1 MLGRPYQFVG
11 GWRLSNATNHPDL
24 NVCLRQL
31 LQRLKTSEPCLFR
44 QSSDWT
50 IAYIGADH
58 LPSDEDSIGLSACG
72 RINHR
77 DVWVNLKPHE
87 LRLGRDRFGRV
98 PLYWTCVDQVIWFAT
113 QLRLLLPI
121 VESPKVSF
129 PALYGYACF
138 SYVPTPL
145 TSIEQVS
152 SVPAG
157 VELIWNGHPHP
168 ISQSCDD
175 QLSWRESSDLINDQD
190 TAIAQLQDLLKGA
203 IAAQVADLPDQ
214 PVGVFLS
221 GGIDSSIVAALL
233 VQAGLTVR
241 AYALDFGD
249 DSYSELPYAQQ
260 VADYLQIPLVRVSAP
275 PQRLMAVLRETAR
288 SLDSPY
294 GDGVTAP
301 LFLLNQAAAQETR
314 VVFNG
319 ENGDQLF
326 AGWVNKP
333 LIASAV
339 YNSENPM
346 GTKDFNQQYLRTF
359 QRFYGYESQI
369 FSPEVYQQIQA
380 IDLQDYLRPA
390 LESDSS
396 LLARLR
402 RASLMLKGAQN
413 IQPRATA
420 LGFAHGLWVRS
431 PFCDPALTQ
440 WTFRLPG
447 DLVLQGACEKY
458 ILKRAVESWLPPEVV
473 WREKRGM
480 GVPLRP
486 SYYQTLWS
494 EIGQW
499 LNPGVL
505 QQEGR
510 WQPHL
515 AAQMMSG
522 RRGAAMHGSS
532 GTLPSDRYLGNNLWL
547 LLMWQAW
554 RIEVL
559 GEQAGARS
567 WNHPF
572 WLPPRLGRQLWRFQK
587 NGQD

>member
-11 GWRLSNATNHPDL
+11 GWRMSNASRHHDL
-24 NVCLRQL
+24 QDCLSQIVEAD
-31 LQRLKTSEPCLFR
+31 QKCLIKK
-44 QSSDWT
+44 SSDWA
-50 IAYIGADH
+50 IAYLGADG
-58 LPSDEDSIGLSACG
+58 LLDESAIVLSACG
-72 RINHR
+72 RSDHR
-77 DVWVNLKPHE
+77 DIWVNLETEE

-98 PLYWTCVDQVIWFAT
+98 PLYWICVDQVIWFAT
-113 QLRLLLPI
+113 QLRLLLPL
-121 VESPKVSF
+121 VESPKVNIS
-129 PALYGYACF
+129 ALYGYSCF

-145 TSIEQVS
+145 TSIEQIS

-157 VELIWNGHPHP
+157 VELVWKDHSNP
-168 ISQSCDD
+168 ITQPYDD
-175 QLSWRESSDLINDQD
+175 QLLWQESNDLIHDEAS
-190 TAIAQLQDLLKGA
+190 AIAQLQDLLKDA
-203 IAAQVADLPDQ
+203 IADQTRDLSDE

-233 VQAGLTVR
+233 VQAGLKVR
-241 AYALDFGD
+241 AYALDFGGEG
-249 DSYSELPYAQQ
+249 YSELPYAQL
-260 VADYLQIPLVRVSAP
+260 VADYLQIPLVRVSAT
-275 PQRLMAVLRETAR
+275 PQQLIGVLRETAR
-288 SLDSPY
+288 SLDAPY

-339 YNSENPM
+339 YNSENPA
-346 GTKDFNQQYLRTF
+346 GTEAFNRQYLRTF
-359 QRFYGYESQI
+359 QRFYGYEARV
-369 FSPEVYQQIQA
+369 FSPEVYQQIRA

-390 LESDSS
+390 LGSDSS

-447 DLVLQGACEKY
+447 ELVLQGACEKY
-458 ILKRAVESWLPPEVV
+458 ILKRAVESWLPPEIV

-486 SYYQTLWS
+486 GYYQNLWS
-494 EIGQW
+494 EVGNW

-505 QQEGR
+505 KREGR
-510 WQPHL
+510 WQPYL
-515 AAQMMSG
+515 AEQMMSG
-522 RRGAAMHGSS
+522 ELGVAMR
-532 GTLPSDRYLGNNLWL
+532 DRYLGNNLWL

-572 WLPPRLGRQLWRFQK
+572 WLPPWLGRQMWSLKRRSQE
-587 NGQD
+587 

>member
-1 MLGRPYQFVG
+1 MTLGQPYQFVG
-11 GWRLSNATNHPDL
+11 GWRLSNALEHHDL
-24 NVCLRQL
+24 QDRLSQL
-31 LQRLKTSEPCLFR
+31 VGADQNCFIQK
-44 QSSDWT
+44 SSGWA
-50 IAYIGADH
+50 IAYLGVDVPLNETAT
-58 LPSDEDSIGLSACG
+58 LSACG
-72 RINHR
+72 RPDHR
-77 DVWVNLKPHE
+77 DVWVDLETEE

-98 PLYWTCVDQVIWFAT
+98 PLYWTCIDQVIWFAT
-113 QLRLLLPI
+113 QLRLLLLI
-121 VESPKVSF
+121 IESPKVNIS
-129 PALYGYACF
+129 ALYGYSCF
-138 SYVPTPL
+138 SYVPNPL
-145 TSIEQVS
+145 TSVEQIS

-157 VELIWNGHPHP
+157 VELVWSDHPDP
-168 ISQSCDD
+168 ITQPCSEQS
-175 QLSWRESSDLINDQD
+175 SWQESSDLIHDEASAIGQLQSLLKN
-190 TAIAQLQDLLKGA
+190 AIADQTKDLS
-203 IAAQVADLPDQ
+203 DE

-233 VQAGLTVR
+233 VQAGLNVK
-241 AYALDFGD
+241 AYALDFGEG
-249 DSYSELPYAQQ
+249 YSELPYAQQ
-260 VADYLQIPLVRVSAP
+260 VADYLQIPLVRVSAT
-275 PQRLMAVLRETAR
+275 PQQLIGVLRETAR
-288 SLDSPY
+288 SLDVPY

-301 LFLLNQAAAQETR
+301 LFLLNQAAAQEVR

-339 YNSENPM
+339 YSSENPA
-346 GTKDFNQQYLRTF
+346 GTEAFNQQYLRTF
-359 QRFYGYESQI
+359 QRFYGYEAQV

-380 IDLQDYLRPA
+380 LDLQDYLRPA

-431 PFCDPALTQ
+431 PFCDPALTE

-447 DLVLQGACEKY
+447 DLILQGACEKY
-458 ILKRAVESWLPPEVV
+458 ILKRAVESWLPPEIV

-486 SYYQTLWS
+486 GYYQNLWS
-494 EIGQW
+494 EIGNW

-505 QQEGR
+505 QREGR

-515 AAQMMSG
+515 AEQMMSG
-522 RRGAAMHGSS
+522 EWGVAMRGSKGSFAQQSLS
-532 GTLPSDRYLGNNLWL
+532 G
-547 LLMWQAW
+547 Q
-554 RIEVL
+554 
-559 GEQAGARS
+559 
-567 WNHPF
+567 
-572 WLPPRLGRQLWRFQK
+572 
-587 NGQD
+587 